1 MKKMSQYQKR
11 FAKLLIGSILYAT
24 IMLLSVPASGFI
36 SQGDLFTGT
45 ILLALAFIA
54 SAGTSL
60 YKLLTSEK
68 TKMLYIVTIT
78 NMVLY
83 VTLAVFA
90 NIARYNSTFIV
101 LSGILFSFL
110 IVIDTIYSLI
120 INHKGRNIAF
130 SIIAFIFAFLIFII
144 FILMASTT
152 EGPEVGFVIIPAC
165 LIVASFVHIL
175 VFIFS
180 GLRRKTLMQVIK
192 KTYTIEILYGLV
204 TLVVATAVMLTFWE
218 DNFPNIG
225 DALWYCFA
233 VVTTIG
239 FGDFVATSIVGRLL
253 TVMLGVYGIIV
264 VALIT
269 SIIVNFY
276 NETAHSKDE
285 VIVEEVEKLEEER
298 TSKKEDNKE

>member
-1 MKKMSQYQKR
+1 MSQYQKR
-11 FAKLLIGSILYAT
+11 FAKLLVGSILYAT
-24 IMLLSVPASGFI
+24 IMFLSVPASGFI
-36 SQGDLFTGT
+36 SQGDLFIGT

-54 SAGTSL
+54 SAGTNL

-90 NIARYNSTFIV
+90 NIARYNNTFIV
-101 LSGILFSFL
+101 ISGFLFSFL
-110 IVIDTIYSLI
+110 IVIDTIFSLI

-144 FILMASTT
+144 FIMSSTT
-152 EGPEVGFVIIPAC
+152 EYVELVFVIIPAC

-204 TLVVATAVMLTFWE
+204 TLIVATAVMLTFWE

-285 VIVEEVEKLEEER
+285 VIVKEVEKLEEER
-298 TSKKEDNKE
+298 NSKKEDNKE